1 MEPAPDLVT
10 LAERFAEHLAA
21 EKRASP
27 ETVRAYGSD
36 VGQLI
41 AFAKERLGRVPGP
54 RDVDIPLLRN
64 YLASRFKQNEAA
76 SIGRKLSAIR
86 AFLRFLRRER
96 LIEEN
101 VALLL
106 RPPKA
111 TKLLPRF
118 LTVDQAGLLVEAPTK
133 VGAGAK
139 AEPAATVGTVVE
151 VGPEFLRD
159 RALLEVLYGGGLRVG
174 EAVALDL
181 GDLDGE
187 MVRVRHGKGQKERV
201 VPVGRTAARA
211 VADYLAVRS
220 SLAHTRNGFLDERA
234 LFVTR
239 RGARISTRV
248 VRRLVDRHA
257 ATAGVPKTHP
267 HALRHSYAT
276 HLLSSGADLRSIQEL
291 LGHATLSTTAR
302 YAHIDLQYLQDQ
314 YTHHPRAVAR
324 AAARAVGQ
332 GVPPAAKPARGAE
345 DASSTPAQGASQTG
359 TARGTMREP

>member
-1 MEPAPDLVT
+1 MEPTPDLAT

-36 VGQLI
+36 VVQLI
-41 AFAKERLGRVPGP
+41 AFAQERLGRSPGP

-64 YLASRFKQNEAA
+64 YLASRFGRNEAA

-86 AFLRFLRRER
+86 SFLRFLRRER

-111 TKLLPRF
+111 KKLLPRF
-118 LTVDQAGLLVEAPTK
+118 LTVDQAGLLMESPTEA
-133 VGAGAK
+133 
-139 AEPAATVGTVVE
+139 AA
-151 VGPEFLRD
+151 VGPELLRD
-159 RALLEVLYGGGLRVG
+159 RALLEVIYGGGLRVG

-201 VPVGRTAARA
+201 VPVGRTAAQA

-220 SLAHTRNGFLDERA
+220 ALAHARSGFLDERA

-257 ATAGVPKTHP
+257 AVAGVPKTHP

-276 HLLSSGADLRSIQEL
+276 HLLGSGADLRSIQEL

-314 YTHHPRAVAR
+314 YTHHPRAVAQGV
-324 AAARAVGQ
+324 ARA
-332 GVPPAAKPARGAE
+332 PEAAPARGKE
-345 DASSTPAQGASQTG
+345 DASSPAAPAISRAG
-359 TARGTMREP
+359 TTRGTMQEP

>member
-10 LAERFAEHLAA
+10 LAERFAQHLAA

-36 VGQLI
+36 VRQLI
-41 AFAKERLGRVPGP
+41 EFAQERLGRRPGP

-64 YLASRFKQNEAA
+64 YLASRFRRNEPA

-118 LTVDQAGLLVEAPTK
+118 LTVDQAGLLMEAPTE
-133 VGAGAK
+133 AA
-139 AEPAATVGTVVE
+139 AEAVAVE
-151 VGPEFLRD
+151 PELLRD
-159 RALLEVLYGGGLRVG
+159 RALLEVMYGGGLRVG
-174 EAVALDL
+174 EAVALDV

-187 MVRVRHGKGQKERV
+187 MARVRHGKGQKERV
-201 VPVGRTAARA
+201 VPIGRTAAQV
-211 VADYLAVRS
+211 VAAYLAVRS
-220 SLAHTRNGFLDERA
+220 ALAHARTGFLDAQA

-239 RGARISTRV
+239 RGVRISTRV

-257 ATAGVPKTHP
+257 AAAGVPKTHP
-267 HALRHSYAT
+267 HALRHSFAT
-276 HLLSSGADLRSIQEL
+276 HLLGSGADLRSIQEL

-314 YTHHPRAVAR
+314 YTHHPRSGTGAVAR
-324 AAARAVGQ
+324 AAVGAD
-332 GVPPAAKPARGAE
+332 PSPAGAPG
-345 DASSTPAQGASQTG
+345 TTGAGTGRG
-359 TARGTMREP
+359 TAQKP